1 MNKKR
6 IALFLAI
13 VMLLANGISAYAQA
27 GDIAAIA
34 KQEKSEEKEPINEPV
49 TDVVPE
55 TDLLIN
61 DVNYNND
68 IQNFNL
74 QTDNKSVEESSNDFI
89 PYIGDKPKEDTGLD
103 VNKDTEATTLQSEPE
118 NKTISFFGGN
128 EEVLESNENVEKN
141 GSGIYSTVTGSAITL
156 SYDEFSAGHQVSG
169 DWQSPAVINFT
180 PEEKGSYVF
189 YTNDTAMYTCGW
201 CYEAT
206 PIMSGDTSSG
216 IYGVVNLER
225 GEEYSFNTYG
235 ETTNHTYT
243 VYLKK
248 MTEIDGLSATQTVSF
263 EKGLK
268 ITSNQNETKYLNMQI
283 GNGTDIYT
291 VFVNGRKVN
300 LNSDGKYEFVLSGSG
315 SISIFKPDSS
325 AQDIEI
331 TVEED
336 TILDIG
342 DIGNS
347 YQLSTN
353 LNGYGSGLWFKF
365 SINES
370 SKYLFSTNKLS
381 SLSVYKY
388 NDTSKELDYVAI
400 NLDINASRFTDLL
413 EEGTYYCNVISSG
426 SEGVDYLN
434 ISQYSE
440 SDYENN
446 KNISY
451 NYGTVVNY
459 KCSESGI
466 YKIQV
471 TGTEGQYVVDMGDTY
486 KINKASEK
494 YFEKDQTIS
503 LYIVS
508 ENTQANVSISISKS
522 NEKLEISNPK
532 KLTMNEQE
540 YSRTYSFTPSESG
553 YYNLFST
560 GNDEDISELS
570 LQCTTKNEGGTY
582 YVFGTHVSY
591 IDDYNFNCIEYLEK
605 DKIYYMTFNNHG
617 YNNVD
622 MDINICLVPNEELVW
637 NESKAYIN
645 SENQKIK
652 LYKAV
657 LLSFTN
663 KEKGFYKIDVNGPSE
678 SYIVTLN
685 GESFHVYKGI
695 GKIVYLTGDNKDYG
709 LRIANEQ
716 LNSSGEDV
724 AVEVTNQNVL
734 EKLTID
740 ATDEAS
746 TSGKIEN
753 AEDVLWY
760 EFEPTETGYY
770 DFTSMVN
777 PNPDDLSVN
786 NSLYYSEDNG
796 LSWVSAISVEISQ
809 QRNTVYKLTGGVKYY
824 YKVELEDFT
833 ETTDNIDIK
842 LYKLSTIDVSD
853 TLEADS
859 EQYEKG
865 VVYSYTAKNAGI
877 YNLKVSASKDVCI
890 SGEGLEFNDVNTASM
905 YFGTNITREVVVL
918 NSLLEGTNN
927 ISFKVSASDINE
939 TLNLNEFKEVNISTK
954 GDVYWV
960 KFVPSESGYYT
971 LYSEST
977 KDKRDTC
984 VTLYEKKSDEKIEFI
999 SSDDDGGDENN
1010 FKLRA
1015 SLEAGKEYYYKTRL
1029 YSGNATGSYK
1039 ICLYKIQTGDL
1050 TFNTNNNITFNKEYL
1065 GKMSIEPD
1073 DKVAMYKMSINNGSD
1088 SEKYMVEINEVTKYI
1103 DNNTSTYISGDTL
1116 FDEDEIDISSSVDI
1130 TITKSSIVEGSLDFK
1145 IEKVDKV
1152 PTKLSFRQDK
1162 QINCNNDYSEVFEF
1176 TPEVNGYYT
1185 FLINN
1190 ITEDTNIDKDLYI
1203 YLGNSKIYCVSKE
1216 WDYNSLKFMYNLK
1229 AGETYNLYVE
1239 STDKKDYKI
1248 RATNYSDL
1256 HVFDYEEYTAFIA
1269 SGGTVNIVNEITEE
1283 IYDEYN
1289 DGNMYY
1295 YYVSPNKYILVS
1307 NIGFK
1312 NQSGKWLLDD
1322 AVSVN
1327 VEPDNTSY
1335 NDLYNEM
1342 SGEKYYID
1350 GYKTKLK
1357 YFCNTNGS
1365 KLNYS
1370 TKLTDANSYIL
1381 GVFGPEKVIVRK
1393 VTLTG
1398 TQALKI
1404 GQTVQLT
1411 ANTST
1416 LSVLPPDIAGV
1427 NWSSSNTNVATVD
1440 SNGKVTGKGVGTVTI
1455 TATSKDGN
1463 ASASLKLTVA
1473 TNVIYVSKVT
1483 ISGKNSVNV
1492 GSKIKLSA
1500 ATSTNGQGNP
1510 TVAGVNWSS
1519 SNTSIATIDASGNV
1533 TGKKPGKV
1541 TITAVSKDGKAS
1553 ATYAVTVT
1561 EVKATKIKLNHKS
1574 LLMKKGTS
1582 FSKIKV
1588 TISPNNVTNKKI
1600 TWTSSNK
1607 KVATVTSSGKIKAV
1621 KAGTAVITAKTS
1633 NGKKAS
1639 VKIKVTTADVKV
1651 TKVKVSGSKT
1661 LVKGKKISL
1670 KSEVTPVTATN
1681 QKLTWKSSNTK
1692 IATVNSKGVV
1702 TGKKAGKVTIT
1713 ATAKDGSKKKAS
1725 IKITVKENVKKVV
1738 ISGAKKVKAGKKIT
1752 LKAKV
1757 TPSTASNKKVTWKSS
1772 NTKIATVNSKGV
1784 VTGKKAGKVT
1794 ITATAK
1800 DGSGKK
1806 ASIKITVTK

>member
-180 PEEKGSYVF
+180 PEESGSYVF
-189 YTNDTAMYTCGW
+189 YTNDTAMYTYGW
-201 CYEAT
+201 CYGAT
-206 PIMSGDTSSG
+206 HIMSGDTSSG
-216 IYGVVNLER
+216 IYGVVNLEH
-225 GEEYSFNTYG
+225 GEEYSFNTNG

-248 MTEIDGLSATQTVSF
+248 MTEINGLSATQTVSF
-263 EKGLK
+263 EKGLN

-291 VFVNGRKVN
+291 VFVNGHKVN
-300 LNSDGKYEFVLSGSG
+300 LNSHGKYEFVLSGSG
-315 SISIFKPDSS
+315 SIFIFKPDSS
-325 AQDIEI
+325 AQEIEI
-331 TVEED
+331 TFEED

-342 DIGNS
+342 DIGNTH
-347 YQLSTN
+347 QLSTN
-353 LNGYGSGLWFKF
+353 LDGYGSGLWFKF
-365 SINES
+365 GINES

-381 SLSVYKY
+381 DLSVYKY
-388 NDTSKELDYVAI
+388 NDTSKVIESVSI
-400 NLDINASRFTDLL
+400 NADINETRFTELL
-413 EEGTYYCNVISSG
+413 EKGTYYCNVISSG

-471 TGTEGQYVVDMGDTY
+471 TGTEGQYTTISSTY
-486 KINKASEK
+486 KVNKACEE

-503 LYIVS
+503 LYILS
-508 ENTQANVSISISKS
+508 EDTQANVSISISKS
-522 NEKLEISNPK
+522 NEKLEMLNPK
-532 KLTMNEQE
+532 KLIMNEQE

-560 GNDEDISELS
+560 GNYEDIYELS

-605 DKIYYMTFNNHG
+605 DKIYYMTFNNNG

-622 MDINICLVPNEELVW
+622 MDINICLVPNAELVW

-652 LYKAV
+652 LYKAG

-685 GESFHVYKGI
+685 GERFHVYKGI
-695 GKIVYLTGDNKDYG
+695 GKIVYLTEDNKDYE

-777 PNPDDLSVN
+777 PNPDDLYLDN
-786 NSLYYSEDNG
+786 NLYYSEDDG
-796 LSWVSAISVEISQ
+796 LSWVPSISTVISNQ
-809 QRNTVYKLTGGVKYY
+809 QNTVYKLTSGVKYY
-824 YKVELEDFT
+824 YMVELEDDT
-833 ETTDNIDIK
+833 ETADNIDVI
-842 LYKLSTIDVSD
+842 LYKLKTIDASD
-853 TLEADS
+853 THEAKS
-859 EQYEKG
+859 EQYKKG

-877 YNLKVSASKDVCI
+877 YNLKVSASKDVYI
-890 SGEGLEFNDVNTASM
+890 AGNGLEFNGDTASM
-905 YFGTNITREVVVL
+905 YFGTNITREAVVL
-918 NSLLEGTNN
+918 NKSLEGTNN
-927 ISFKVSASDINE
+927 ISFKVSASDSNE
-939 TLNLNEFKEVNISTK
+939 ITNLNEFKEVNISTK
-954 GDVYWV
+954 GDSYWV

-977 KDKRDTC
+977 KDRCDTY
-984 VTLYEKKSDEKIEFI
+984 VTLYEKKSDEIIESI
-999 SSDDDGGDENN
+999 SSDDDGGDEYN
-1010 FKLRA
+1010 FKLRN

-1029 YSGNATGSYK
+1029 LSSNATGSYK
-1039 ICLYKIQTGDL
+1039 ICLYKVQTGDL
-1050 TFNTNNNITFNKEYL
+1050 TFNAANNITFNKEYL
-1065 GKMSIEPD
+1065 GKMSIEPE
-1073 DKVAMYKMSINNGSD
+1073 DKAAMYKISINNGND
-1088 SEKYMVEINEVTKYI
+1088 SEKYTVEINYTTKYI
-1103 DNNTSTYISGDTL
+1103 DNNTSAYISGDRI
-1116 FDEDEIDISSSVDI
+1116 FDEIDISSSVDI
-1130 TITKSSIVEGSLDFK
+1130 TITKRSMSEESLDFK
-1145 IEKVDKV
+1145 IEKVNKA
-1152 PTKLSFRQDK
+1152 PTKLLFRQDK
-1162 QINCNNDYSEVFEF
+1162 QVSCNNDYLEVFEF
-1176 TPEVNGYYT
+1176 TPETDGNYT

-1190 ITEDTNIDKDLYI
+1190 IKKNTEIDKIVHMYSGYSEI
-1203 YLGNSKIYCVSKE
+1203 YWDDE
-1216 WDYNSLKFMYNLK
+1216 DWDYSSLMFKYNLN
-1229 AGETYNLYVE
+1229 AGNTYTLYVE
-1239 STDKKDYKI
+1239 SADNADYKI
-1248 RATNYSDL
+1248 RATNYSNPRI
-1256 HVFDYEEYTAFIA
+1256 FDYEEYTAFIA
-1269 SGGTVNIVNEITEE
+1269 SGGTVNIVDTITDDIEDE
-1283 IYDEYN
+1283 VYD
-1289 DGNMYY
+1289 DNMKY
-1295 YYVSPNKYILVS
+1295 YYVDKNKYILIS

-1312 NQSGKWLLDD
+1312 NQSDKWLLD
-1322 AVSVN
+1322 SVEN
-1327 VEPDNTSY
+1327 MKIESGITSY
-1335 NDLYNEM
+1335 NDLYNNM
-1342 SGEKYYID
+1342 SGQNYYID

-1370 TKLTDANSYIL
+1370 TKLTGANSYIL

-1455 TATSKDGN
+1455 TVTSKDGN